1 MTMKI
6 TPLDI
11 QHKVLETQW
20 RGYHKTQVD
29 QFLEEIAESVE
40 ELTKE
45 NLVMKQ
51 QLSGKDEEINQLKRA
66 ESTLTSTLISTQSFV
81 DQLKRGAQRD
91 ADLIVKEAELKAE
104 EILSQSRA
112 ELVEMRRTISSLRQ
126 QRALVLDRLRSTLN
140 SFHRLVEVEEQVD
153 ADPNSSFEESEESAE
168 SDIAQLNEQPTA
180 HREAG

>member
-1 MTMKI
+1 MKI

-11 QHKVLETQW
+11 QHKVLDRQW

-45 NLVMKQ
+45 NLVLKEK
-51 QLSGKDEEINQLKRA
+51 LSGKDEELGQLKRA

-91 ADLIVKEAELKAE
+91 ADLVVKEAELKAE

-112 ELVEMRRTISSLRQ
+112 ELVDMRRTISGLRQ
-126 QRALVLDRLRSTLN
+126 QRALVLDRLRSTLS
-140 SFHRLVEVEEQVD
+140 SFHRLVEVEEEPD
-153 ADPNSSFEESEESAE
+153 AVLDSSFEEPEESSE
-168 SDIAQLNEQPTA
+168 SEGPQLNIQPA
-180 HREAG
+180 SHREAG

>member
-1 MTMKI
+1 MKI

-11 QHKVLETQW
+11 QHKVLDRQW

-45 NLVMKQ
+45 NMMLKEK
-51 QLSGKDEEINQLKRA
+51 LTGKDEELQQLKRA
-66 ESTLTSTLISTQSFV
+66 EYTLTSTLISTQSFV

-91 ADLIVKEAELKAE
+91 SDLIVKEAELKAE

-112 ELVEMRRTISSLRQ
+112 ELVDMRRTISDLRK
-126 QRALVLDRLRSTLN
+126 QRALVLDRLRSTLS
-140 SFHRLVEVEEQVD
+140 SFHRLIEVEEQPDSVLD
-153 ADPNSSFEESEESAE
+153 SSSEESQELTDVE
-168 SDIAQLNEQPTA
+168 SSQINTESAP

>member
-1 MTMKI
+1 MKI

-45 NLVMKQ
+45 NFMLKEK
-51 QLSGKDEEINQLKRA
+51 LSFKDNELEQLKRA

-91 ADLIVKEAELKAE
+91 ADLVVKEAELKAE

-112 ELVEMRRTISSLRQ
+112 ELIEMRRTISGLRQ
-126 QRALVLDRLRSTLN
+126 QRALVLDRLRSTLS
-140 SFHRLVEVEEQVD
+140 SFHRLVEVEEQPD
-153 ADPNSSFEESEESAE
+153 TSLDSAFEEPQESLESEAP
-168 SDIAQLNEQPTA
+168 QLNMEPES

>member
-1 MTMKI
+1 MKI

-11 QHKVLETQW
+11 QHKVLDTQW
-20 RGYHKTQVD
+20 RGYHKIQVD

-45 NLVMKQ
+45 NLVVKEK
-51 QLSGKDEEINQLKRA
+51 LSAKDAELAQLKRA

-91 ADLIVKEAELKAE
+91 ADLVVKEAELKAE

-112 ELVEMRRTISSLRQ
+112 ELVEMRRTISGLRQ
-126 QRALVLDRLRSTLN
+126 QRALVLDRLRTTLS
-140 SFHRLVEVEEQVD
+140 SFHRLVEIEEQPN
-153 ADPNSSFEESEESAE
+153 ADLGLSFEEPDELSDSE
-168 SDIAQLNEQPTA
+168 DPQLNIEPTA

>member
-1 MTMKI
+1 MKI

-11 QHKVLETQW
+11 QHKVLDTQW

-45 NLVMKQ
+45 NIVLKEK
-51 QLSGKDEEINQLKRA
+51 LSGKDEELGQLKRA

-91 ADLIVKEAELKAE
+91 ADLVVKEAELKAE

-112 ELVEMRRTISSLRQ
+112 ELVEMRRTISGLRQ
-126 QRALVLDRLRSTLN
+126 QRALVLDRLRSTLS
-140 SFHRLVEVEEQVD
+140 SFHRLVEVEEEPD
-153 ADPNSSFEESEESAE
+153 TALDSSIEEPEEPADSEGP
-168 SDIAQLNEQPTA
+168 QLNIEPTP

>member
-1 MTMKI
+1 MKI

-11 QHKVLETQW
+11 QHKVLDTQW

-45 NLVMKQ
+45 NLVLKEK
-51 QLSGKDEEINQLKRA
+51 LTGKDEELKQLKRA

-91 ADLIVKEAELKAE
+91 ADLVVKEAELKAE
-104 EILSQSRA
+104 EILSQSRT
-112 ELVEMRRTISSLRQ
+112 ELVEMRRMISALRQ
-126 QRALVLDRLRSTLN
+126 QRALVLDRLRSTLS
-140 SFHRLVEVEEQVD
+140 SFHRLIEVEEQP
-153 ADPNSSFEESEESAE
+153 DPALDSSFEEPQESPEPEAP
-168 SDIAQLNEQPTA
+168 QLNIEPA
-180 HREAG
+180 SHREAG

>member
-1 MTMKI
+1 MKI

-11 QHKVLETQW
+11 QHKVLDRQW

-45 NLVMKQ
+45 NMVLKDK
-51 QLSGKDEEINQLKRA
+51 LTGKDEELKQLKRA
-66 ESTLTSTLISTQSFV
+66 ESTLVSTLISTQSFV

-91 ADLIVKEAELKAE
+91 SDLIVKEAELKAE

-112 ELVEMRRTISSLRQ
+112 ELIEMRRTISGLRQ
-126 QRALVLDRLRSTLN
+126 QRALVLDRLRSTLS
-140 SFHRLVEVEEQVD
+140 SFHRLVEVEEQPD
-153 ADPNSSFEESEESAE
+153 DFLDSSLEEPQELLEPETS
-168 SDIAQLNEQPTA
+168 QLNAEPSS
-180 HREAG
+180 HRETG

>member
-1 MTMKI
+1 MKI

-11 QHKVLETQW
+11 QHKVFDTQW
-20 RGYHKTQVD
+20 RGYNKPQVD

-45 NLVMKQ
+45 NMVLKER
-51 QLSGKDEEINQLKRA
+51 LSGKDEELSQLKRA

-91 ADLIVKEAELKAE
+91 ADLVVKEAELKAE
-104 EILSQSRA
+104 EILAQSRS
-112 ELVEMRRTISSLRQ
+112 ELVEMRRIISALKQ
-126 QRALVLDRLRSTLN
+126 QRALVLDRLKLTLS
-140 SFHRLVEVEEQVD
+140 SFYRLVEIEEQPD
-153 ADPNSSFEESEESAE
+153 ASLENDSESEISPEAAS
-168 SDIAQLNEQPTA
+168 

>member
-1 MTMKI
+1 MKI

-11 QHKVLETQW
+11 QHKVLDTQW

-45 NLVMKQ
+45 NLVLKEK
-51 QLSGKDEEINQLKRA
+51 LSGKDEELGQLKRA

-91 ADLIVKEAELKAE
+91 ADLVVKEAELKAE

-112 ELVEMRRTISSLRQ
+112 ELVDMRRTISGLRQ
-126 QRALVLDRLRSTLN
+126 QRALVLDRLRSTLS
-140 SFHRLVEVEEQVD
+140 SFHRLVEVEEEPD
-153 ADPNSSFEESEESAE
+153 AVLDSSFEEPEESSE
-168 SDIAQLNEQPTA
+168 SEGPQLNIQPA
-180 HREAG
+180 SHREAG

>member
-1 MTMKI
+1 MKI

-45 NLVMKQ
+45 NLVLKEK
-51 QLSGKDEEINQLKRA
+51 LSGKDDELAQLKRV

-81 DQLKRGAQRD
+81 DQMKQGAQRD
-91 ADLIVKEAELKAE
+91 SDLIVKEAELKAE

-112 ELVEMRRTISSLRQ
+112 ELVEMRRTISGLRQ
-126 QRALVLDRLRSTLN
+126 QRALVLDRLRLTLS
-140 SFHRLVEVEEQVD
+140 SFHRLVELEEQPD
-153 ADPNSSFEESEESAE
+153 TSLDSAFEEPRESKESEAP
-168 SDIAQLNEQPTA
+168 QLNVEPA
-180 HREAG
+180 SHREAG